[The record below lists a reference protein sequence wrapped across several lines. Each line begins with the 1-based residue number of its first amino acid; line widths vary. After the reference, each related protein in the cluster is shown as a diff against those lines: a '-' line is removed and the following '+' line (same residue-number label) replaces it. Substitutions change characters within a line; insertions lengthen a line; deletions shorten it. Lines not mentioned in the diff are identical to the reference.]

1 MELTISRWGNSL
13 AIRLPRELLRQLGE
27 LHEGDRLQ
35 VEPLGPARLAV
46 AVDPQA
52 LQQRR
57 QWLQALD
64 ALHERLDVPATEP
77 VPREAW
83 SRV

>member
-27 LHEGDRLQ
+27 LREGDRLQ
-35 VEPLGPARLAV
+35 VEPLGPARLVV

-64 ALHERLDVPATEP
+64 ALHERLDVPATGP